1 MNNDDK
7 IKFKE
12 MLNTVFDIYNRTH
25 ADQNLL
31 RVWWMKLQSYDM
43 SVVSKSFDSW
53 TTSSNKAPTPYDIIL
68 LCRQKK
74 LDAMPTKKLPYKPLT
89 PEKRKEISEKLQ
101 GLIKKMTGAV

>member
-31 RVWWMKLQSYDM
+31 SVWWMKLQSYDM

-74 LDAMPTKKLPYKPLT
+74 LDAMPTKKLPYKPLS

-101 GLIKKMTGAV
+101 GLIKKMTGAI